1 MFKGKYH
8 PDYRN
13 LSHKYLVREIDKV
26 RASRTKTKWRTTR
39 LIKKLEEYITDNADL
54 KFAFDDLLDYIAKQQ
69 GKGFERKE
77 VFQEL
82 AKKRKI
88 FKSTY
93 EALES
98 HGYLEGQLTYV

>member
-13 LSHKYLVREIDKV
+13 LSHKHLIKEIDKV
-26 RASRTKTKWRTTR
+26 RASRTKSKRQTTG

-54 KFAFDDLLDYIAKQQ
+54 KFAFDDLLNYIAKQH
-69 GKGFERKE
+69 GKEFERKE
-77 VFQEL
+77 IILEL

-93 EALES
+93 EELES